1 MQIFSVGEKLGRAG
15 AKRALKRTSAG
26 IVARKVVQRTGT
38 AKRYCWR
45 DGRNRSGLF
54 AKMTLMNSMKMPK
67 TVTTVTL
74 LPFKGDIIAFIVL
87 NGSVIGGVM
96 LSTARFFA
104 GSMRHAHLFQNFES
118 FSFTLTLSGGG
129 PLSSNKISMSLC
141 KWVRGIVTSNLT
153 NITFNQSP
161 ALIAL
166 LGSASIRESA
176 KKQRFGA
183 NVTRSVTRPI
193 RLRAN
198 RGRLIGRRNRDRVD
212 GATTTTSPWRKES
225 RPWGSDKLFL
235 QRDLNVVGMKGGDL
249 TKLVG

>member
-1 MQIFSVGEKLGRAG
+1 VGEKLWGAG

-26 IVARKVVQRTGT
+26 IVAWKVIQRTGA

-45 DGRNRSGLF
+45 NGRDRSGLF

-74 LPFKGDIIAFIVL
+74 LPFKGNVIAFIVL
-87 NGSVIGGVM
+87 DRSVVGGVM

-118 FSFTLTLSGGG
+118 FPFTLTLSGGG
-129 PLSSNKISMSLC
+129 PLGSNKISMSLG
-141 KWVRGIVTSNLT
+141 KWVRGVVTSNLT
-153 NITFNQSP
+153 NITFNQRP
-161 ALIAL
+161 ALITL

-176 KKQRFGA
+176 KKKRFRA

-198 RGRLIGRRNRDRVD
+198 GGRLIGRRSRDRVD
-212 GATTTTSPWRKES
+212 RATTTTSSWRKEE
-225 RPWGSDKLFL
+225 RPWGSDKLLL
-235 QRDLNVVGMKGGDL
+235 QRDLNVVGMKRGDL